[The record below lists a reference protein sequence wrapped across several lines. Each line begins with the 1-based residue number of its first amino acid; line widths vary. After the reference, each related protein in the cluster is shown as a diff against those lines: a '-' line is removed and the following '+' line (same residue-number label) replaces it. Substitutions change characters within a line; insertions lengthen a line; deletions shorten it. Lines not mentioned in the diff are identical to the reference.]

1 MVKFCYLLGIYCL
14 FLLLPCRAQQ
24 PAPQA
29 LAVVTDTSY
38 LVVRNVIISGNK
50 KTRTPFIVRELST
63 VPGDTIRLK
72 DLSKTLE
79 ACRRQLMNTTLFLTV
94 IANVKNWE
102 GNSADLVFEVW
113 ERWYLLAFP
122 IFKLADRNFNQWWVE
137 QGKSLDRVNIGVR
150 GSHSNLTGRN
160 DGLDGVVQ
168 IGYTQQLA
176 FTYALPYF
184 DKSFHNGLG
193 ITFAYSRNRELND
206 SSSMNKQQFY
216 RQDDNRFLR
225 EVFSFGFS
233 YAYRRAI
240 NTRHEVLLTYNME
253 KVSDSV
259 ALHAPSYLGPGRRRV
274 QYMDLLYRI
283 TYTNADSWIYPLKG
297 ISLQGEVEKL
307 GFVPFNDVDHWKI
320 RGKVTRYWQ
329 LFPRTYGAL
338 GIRGQAKFPAD
349 QPYMNQKAMG
359 YQEDYLRGLEYFVVD
374 GTSFFIIKSTLRR
387 EIYSFN
393 VKLPWIPERFNTIP
407 VRLLLKAYSD
417 AGYTYSRR
425 SGNGFLSNTMLYT
438 WGVGL
443 DIVSFYDS
451 CVRLEYSIN
460 QLGQKGLFLHTKI
473 DM

>member
-1 MVKFCYLLGIYCL
+1 
-14 FLLLPCRAQQ
+14 
-24 PAPQA
+24 
-29 LAVVTDTSY
+29 
-38 LVVRNVIISGNK
+38 
-50 KTRTPFIVRELST
+50 
-63 VPGDTIRLK
+63 
-72 DLSKTLE
+72 
-79 ACRRQLMNTTLFLTV
+79 
-94 IANVKNWE
+94 
-102 GNSADLVFEVW
+102 
-113 ERWYLLAFP
+113 
-122 IFKLADRNFNQWWVE
+122 
-137 QGKSLDRVNIGVR
+137 
-150 GSHSNLTGRN
+150 
-160 DGLDGVVQ
+160 
-168 IGYTQQLA
+168 
-176 FTYALPYF
+176 
-184 DKSFHNGLG
+184 
-193 ITFAYSRNRELND
+193 
-206 SSSMNKQQFY
+206 
-216 RQDDNRFLR
+216 
-225 EVFSFGFS
+225 
-233 YAYRRAI
+233 
-240 NTRHEVLLTYNME
+240 
-253 KVSDSV
+253 
-259 ALHAPSYLGPGRRRV
+259 PGRRRV

-425 SGNGFLSNTMLYT
+425 PGNGFLSNTMLYT

>member
-259 ALHAPSYLGPGRRRV
+259 ALHAPSYLGP
-274 QYMDLLYRI
+274 
-283 TYTNADSWIYPLKG
+283 
-297 ISLQGEVEKL
+297 
-307 GFVPFNDVDHWKI
+307 
-320 RGKVTRYWQ
+320 
-329 LFPRTYGAL
+329 
-338 GIRGQAKFPAD
+338 
-349 QPYMNQKAMG
+349 
-359 YQEDYLRGLEYFVVD
+359 
-374 GTSFFIIKSTLRR
+374 
-387 EIYSFN
+387 
-393 VKLPWIPERFNTIP
+393 
-407 VRLLLKAYSD
+407 
-417 AGYTYSRR
+417 
-425 SGNGFLSNTMLYT
+425 
-438 WGVGL
+438 
-443 DIVSFYDS
+443 
-451 CVRLEYSIN
+451 
-460 QLGQKGLFLHTKI
+460 
-473 DM
+473 